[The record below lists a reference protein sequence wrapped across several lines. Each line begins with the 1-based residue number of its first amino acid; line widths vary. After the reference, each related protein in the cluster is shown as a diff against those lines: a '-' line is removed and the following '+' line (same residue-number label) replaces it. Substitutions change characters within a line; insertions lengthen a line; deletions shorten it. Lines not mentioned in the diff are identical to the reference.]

1 MNLDERIEAAWK
13 DHMSRRY
20 YATDRET
27 DDAEDEFTAGYRAA
41 MLSLYVDLDLNMSE
55 CIDYEWYWIR
65 TDDGWQQAMRV
76 DFGFEVVNSTGDDL
90 VFSCG
95 QEDVQR
101 VVEVS
106 IPSPAEI
113 F

>member
-1 MNLDERIEAAWK
+1 MNLDERIESAWK
-13 DHMSRRY
+13 EYVKSVSMDDRIISSRS
-20 YATDRET
+20 
-27 DDAEDEFTAGYRAA
+27 FTAGYRAA
-41 MLSLYVDLDLNMSE
+41 MRSLYVDRDLNMSE
-55 CIDYEWYWIR
+55 CVDYEWYWIR
-65 TDDGWQQAMRV
+65 TDDGWQKAMRV

-95 QEDVQR
+95 QEDVRR
-101 VVEVS
+101 VVEFN